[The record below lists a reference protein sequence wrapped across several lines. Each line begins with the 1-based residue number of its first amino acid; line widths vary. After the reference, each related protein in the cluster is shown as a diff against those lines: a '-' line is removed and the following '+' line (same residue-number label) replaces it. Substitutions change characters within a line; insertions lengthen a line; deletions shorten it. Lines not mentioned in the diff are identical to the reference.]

1 MAQANLI
8 TLTSPRSAASEAYR
22 TLRTNLMFSSIENPI
37 RTLLVTSP
45 SADDQKSEAVANLAI
60 TLAQSGNKT
69 ILVDADMRQPHQ
81 HTLWGV
87 NNKGLANMMLDE
99 GLLSNPP
106 LVESGVENL
115 LILPA
120 GDQAPN
126 PADLLSSRRMTDI
139 IGLLKARAAYVLFDS
154 PPVLAASDAVLL
166 GSKVD
171 GVLLAIRHGKS
182 RRDDVSRARTALEQ
196 VHARLIGAVM
206 TNAPKERGG
215 Y

>member
-22 TLRTNLMFSSIENPI
+22 TLRTNLMFTSVENPI

-45 SADDQKSEAVANLAI
+45 ASDDQKSDAIANLAV
-60 TLAQSGNKT
+60 TLAQAGNKV

-81 HTLWGV
+81 HTIWNV
-87 NNKGLANMMLDE
+87 KNVGLANMMLDE
-99 GLLSNPP
+99 ALLANPP
-106 LVESGVENL
+106 VVESGIENL
-115 LILPA
+115 QLLPA

-126 PADLLSSRRMTDI
+126 PADLLSSRRMSDI
-139 IGLLKARAAYVLFDS
+139 IGVLKARSTYVLFDS

-171 GVLLAIRHGKS
+171 GVLLAVRHGKA
-182 RRDDVSRARTALEQ
+182 RREDVSRARTALQQ
-196 VHARLIGAVM
+196 VHARIIGAVM
-206 TNAPKERGG
+206 THAPKERGG